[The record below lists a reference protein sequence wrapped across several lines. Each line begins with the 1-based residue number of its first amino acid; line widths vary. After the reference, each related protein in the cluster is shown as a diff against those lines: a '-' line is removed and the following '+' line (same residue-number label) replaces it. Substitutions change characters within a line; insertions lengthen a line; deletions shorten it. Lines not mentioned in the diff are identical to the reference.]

1 VQLIT
6 LTTDFG
12 MRDWFVGT
20 MKGVIAGIAAQS
32 RVIDLTH
39 GICPGDIQGGAF
51 SLMAS
56 CAFFAPGTIHVV
68 VVDPGVGSER
78 KPIAVKTAKYVFMG
92 PDNGV
97 LSWALRNEQVLE
109 TRVLENQRFLPERIS
124 HTFHG
129 RDVFAPMAAH
139 VAQGVPFESL
149 GPSAET
155 YVKLDWPVTTIEPG
169 KVGGCIIHI
178 DRFGNGITN
187 IPNAAIG
194 LNSSCGIETISEWSI
209 PIKSF
214 YGAVPSGSPV
224 AVPGSTGYLE
234 VAVNGGSAQETL
246 HFKLGSLVFLHT
258 EPNRAGKLNDA
269 TL

>member
-12 MRDWFVGT
+12 TRDWFVGT
-20 MKGVIAGIAAQS
+20 MKGVITGIAPQS
-32 RVIDLTH
+32 RIIDLTH
-39 GICPGDIQGGAF
+39 EIGPGDIQGGAF

-56 CAFFAPGTIHVV
+56 CAFFPPGTIHVV

-78 KPIAVKTAKYVFMG
+78 KPIAVKTAKYLFIG

-109 TRVLENQRFLPERIS
+109 TRILENQRFLLERIS
-124 HTFHG
+124 HTFHA

-139 VAQGVPFESL
+139 LAKGVPLESL
-149 GPSAET
+149 GPSAQT
-155 YVKLDWPVTTIEPG
+155 YLKLDWPVTTIGPG
-169 KVGGCIIHI
+169 RIGGCIIYI

-187 IPNAAIG
+187 ILNAAITVG
-194 LNSSCGIETISEWSI
+194 SSCWIETISERSI
-209 PIKSF
+209 PVKSF
-214 YGAVPSGSPV
+214 YGGVPPGAPV
-224 AVPGSTGYLE
+224 AVPGSIGYLE
-234 VAVNGGSAQETL
+234 LAVNGGSAHEAL
-246 HFKLGSLVFLHT
+246 NLKRGSPVFLHAQT
-258 EPNRAGKLNDA
+258 NRADKLDGT